1 MTVEKR
7 LGLSGA
13 GLILFAPFL
22 VGGIGATDREIASA
36 LAPGTILLLVAA
48 WKASVRGSR
57 AAHEEMTAPRIESFA
72 RGLINA
78 LPWSALLLLLL
89 YPVLVVMTFGDR

>member
-36 LAPGTILLLVAA
+36 LAPGTILLLAAA
-48 WKASVRGSR
+48 WKARVRGSR
-57 AAHEEMTAPRIESFA
+57 GAEETAAPGIERFSQ
-72 RGLINA
+72 GLLNA
-78 LPWSALLLLLL
+78 LPWLALLLLLL